1 MTRDGDN
8 RRNTNNG
15 GARRTTADKQC
26 KGSTRVE
33 EDERWKSSGATR
45 RAADKRGENIK
56 GRFCLYKIVMAIGI
70 EPAVP
75 ISEPPILVLFFVQP
89 EPGPRGAG
97 GGGRG
102 GGKWGNRRFR
112 FLPGFF
118 GAAGSKTRT
127 GPNKKNFE
135 FFL

>member
-8 RRNTNNG
+8 RRNANNG

-45 RAADKRGENIK
+45 RAANKRGEVPF
-56 GRFCLYKIVMAIGI
+56 RFR
-70 EPAVP
+70 
-75 ISEPPILVLFFVQP
+75 FRF
-89 EPGPRGAG
+89 RGG
-97 GGGRG
+97 GGGRR
-102 GGKWGNRRFR
+102 NRRFR

-118 GAAGSKTRT
+118 GTAGSKTRT

>member
-8 RRNTNNG
+8 RRNANNG

-45 RAADKRGENIK
+45 RAADKRGE
-56 GRFCLYKIVMAIGI
+56 VT
-70 EPAVP
+70 
-75 ISEPPILVLFFVQP
+75 
-89 EPGPRGAG
+89 PRGARG
-97 GGGRG
+97 GGGWR
-102 GGKWGNRRFR
+102 NRRFR

-118 GAAGSKTRT
+118 GTAGSKTRT